1 MSTSLGTKT
10 KDPDETLDYP
20 IDWSHVL
27 TTGETVASAAW
38 DVPTG
43 LTQPRAPTLVTPL
56 TTVWLSGGT
65 DGVSYIVGCLMTTSA
80 GRVFDRSFTL
90 KVRQK

>member
-1 MSTSLGTKT
+1 MSTSLGPKI
-10 KDPDETLDYP
+10 KDPDETLDSSINWAYALA
-20 IDWSHVL
+20 S
-27 TTGETVASAAW
+27 GETVASAAW